1 MSRGPDQTVMKFQ
14 KKDGRFVIADLPDY
28 PTDHEN
34 ASGPPPPASLGR
46 HTSSDYSEK
55 PSSNYMAVEFF
66 FGLDS
71 CVETGYII

>member
-1 MSRGPDQTVMKFQ
+1 MSKGLDQTVMKFQ
-14 KKDGRFVIADLPDY
+14 KKDGRFVIADLLDY

-34 ASGPPPPASLGR
+34 ASCAPPPASLGR
-46 HTSSDYSEK
+46 PTSSDYSEK